1 MYSKRKDRKAHIP
14 LTQSTHF
21 KSQGPYPVLLF
32 LFKFFFK
39 FPNFP
44 LEALDVLGELGNGLG
59 LLAINAAAPGRT
71 AEPGMIQGGRESLRT
86 LSHIKQITNT
96 VLLYSIGNT
105 T

>member
-14 LTQSTHF
+14 TAQSTHF

-44 LEALDVLGELGNGLG
+44 LEALDVLGELGDGLG
-59 LLAINAAAPGRT
+59 LLAIPTAAPGRT
-71 AEPGMIQGGRESLRT
+71 AEPGMIQGGRQSLKTR
-86 LSHIKQITNT
+86 SHMKQITNAA
-96 VLLYSIGNT
+96 LLYSIENT